1 MTSIRNVLVVGAT
14 GKQGSALV
22 HALLRPAET
31 AEAPTS
37 SFHVFALTRNTA
49 SEAARALIG
58 AEQSVAD
65 RITLTEG
72 NLDDPDSIR
81 KVFRDVSTQ
90 GKISGVFTVLAY
102 PGLGKNA
109 DKEEKQG
116 RTMAEISLEFDV
128 ELYVYSTGIQ
138 VRETGDG
145 MLDPSHR
152 AKLRVE
158 HYCRELGNKGLKWVI
173 LRPGFFMENFEGFL
187 GTVTTTLFS
196 ECLPKDTTIPI
207 IASADIGNVA
217 AGVFRVIGSPVL
229 PFEVVLGFDNIMS
242 QNHARYIHKTLSVT
256 SGAVTMSEIKADY
269 TRATNRTM
277 PSAPAAIIKAL
288 ARINAGAGNILKE
301 SLLSHEQR
309 IRGKYPAFE
318 EEPAF
323 LEAVFLAGLTE
334 ATGTTEKTYHPDGK
348 STVYPLASPSTP
360 SGPYFMDT
368 SSGRLHQAFRL
379 YDDFAGA
386 FSQSLLQRP
395 DGRFETLSAQVPASG
410 SLTVGVPSRLY
421 SRRSRDKPLAGV
433 RIGVKDIFALAGVKQ
448 SNGNRAW
455 YHLYPPATQTGTA
468 IQRLIDAGAVIVGLQ
483 KASQFANG
491 EVATADWVDYHAPFN
506 PRGDGYQ
513 DASSSSSGAGAS
525 IASYEWLDLAIGSDT
540 GGSIRGPA
548 TVQGLFGNRPTHG
561 LVSLD
566 HLMPLSK
573 RLDTVGF
580 LARDPNIWDAANAAL
595 YGDNYTSFKT
605 NPSYPKAVYLLAFS
619 GKNSTRASMQRK
631 FVADLA
637 GFLGATVQAID
648 LEERWKAT
656 APGNTSTQTLSQ
668 LLNTTYAALT
678 TKEQTKLV
686 RDPFYKDYAA
696 AHGGRRPFVDPV
708 PLARWAWGDSQPESV
723 LADAAHNKTLFME
736 WFNNEGFSFIGRN
749 TYLNPPLPPFGYSAS
764 KISVF
769 SEAPDSVFPIGQVPT
784 FSPITGHDEF
794 LPVVVN
800 VVVAKGCDGL
810 LPRLAGDL
818 IAAGILQAPKVG
830 AGLTGGEI
838 LLRRDLR

>member
-1 MTSIRNVLVVGAT
+1 MDILCLAIL
-14 GKQGSALV
+14 A
-22 HALLRPAET
+22 
-31 AEAPTS
+31 
-37 SFHVFALTRNTA
+37 ALT
-49 SEAARALIG
+49 
-58 AEQSVAD
+58 
-65 RITLTEG
+65 
-72 NLDDPDSIR
+72 
-81 KVFRDVSTQ
+81 
-90 GKISGVFTVLAY
+90 
-102 PGLGKNA
+102 
-109 DKEEKQG
+109 
-116 RTMAEISLEFDV
+116 
-128 ELYVYSTGIQ
+128 
-138 VRETGDG
+138 
-145 MLDPSHR
+145 
-152 AKLRVE
+152 
-158 HYCRELGNKGLKWVI
+158 
-173 LRPGFFMENFEGFL
+173 
-187 GTVTTTLFS
+187 
-196 ECLPKDTTIPI
+196 
-207 IASADIGNVA
+207 GNVA
-217 AGVFRVIGSPVL
+217 GNVIPRGVSLAVNGVDYFISPYSQAGGHGRV
-229 PFEVVLGFDNIMS
+229 
-242 QNHARYIHKTLSVT
+242 
-256 SGAVTMSEIKADY
+256 
-269 TRATNRTM
+269 
-277 PSAPAAIIKAL
+277 PST
-288 ARINAGAGNILKE
+288 
-301 SLLSHEQR
+301 
-309 IRGKYPAFE
+309 
-318 EEPAF
+318 F
-323 LEAVFLAGLTE
+323 LETVFLAGLTE
-334 ATGTTEKTYHPDGK
+334 ATGSTEKTYHPDGK
-348 STVYPLASPSTP
+348 STGYPLASPSTP

-386 FSQSLLQRP
+386 FSQSLFQRP

-448 SNGNRAW
+448 SNGNRAC
-455 YHLYPPATQTGTA
+455 
-468 IQRLIDAGAVIVGLQ
+468 VIVGLQ

-491 EVATADWVDYHAPFN
+491 EAATADWVDYHAPFN

-548 TVQGLFGNRPTHG
+548 TVQGY
-561 LVSLD
+561 
-566 HLMPLSK
+566 
-573 RLDTVGF
+573 
-580 LARDPNIWDAANAAL
+580 LAIDLRMVCAAL
-595 YGDNYTSFKT
+595 YGGNYTSFKT
-605 NPSYPKAVYLLAFS
+605 KPSYPKAVYLLGFS
-619 GKNSTRASMQRK
+619 GKNSTRASMQMN
-631 FVADLA
+631 FVTDLA

-656 APGNTSTQTLSQ
+656 AQGNASTQTLSQ
-668 LLNTTYAALT
+668 LLNTTYATLT

-723 LADAAHNKTLFME
+723 LADAVHNKTLFME
-736 WFNNEGFSFIGRN
+736 CFIGRN

-769 SEAPDSVFPIGQVPT
+769 SEVPDSVFPIGQVPT
-784 FSPITGHDEF
+784 FSSITGHDEF

-838 LLRRDLR
+838 LLRRDLH